1 MWTMTTIEKVKMSEC
16 FVIRY
21 QGTEY
26 TKSTSVCVFN
36 DVSDCSIEVWHAWKT
51 KGLMP
56 TSNIAFYTHRHTD
69 THAHAH
75 AHTHT
80 QSE

>member
-1 MWTMTTIEKVKMSEC
+1 MVVMVIIEKVKMSEC

-36 DVSDCSIEVWHAWKT
+36 DVNDYSIGVWHAWKT
-51 KGLMP
+51 K
-56 TSNIAFYTHRHTD
+56 R
-69 THAHAH
+69 
-75 AHTHT
+75 
-80 QSE
+80 